1 MQDLMKGK
9 RGLIMGVANDHS
21 IAWGIAKTLTRR
33 APSLPSP
40 IRAKRSASASSRWRS
55 RSVPILVLPCDV
67 EDIASV
73 DAVFAALREK
83 WGGLDFLVHAIA
95 FSDKNELKGRY
106 ADTTRENFSRTM
118 LISCFS
124 FTEIA
129 RRAAE
134 LMPDTGGAMITLTF
148 GGSTRVMPNYN
159 VMGVAKAAL
168 EASVRYLAADFG
180 PRGIRV
186 NAISAGPVRTLA
198 GSGIGDA
205 RAMFAFQQK
214 HSPLGRGVTLDELG
228 GSALYLLSDLVR
240 RRHRRDPLRRFRLQ
254 RHLDAAAGRAE
265 GGVSDAL
272 PSTASARGLRERGPM
287 TDSASHRADLHGVH
301 SRNAPV
307 TITPPRSSPRAG
319 TPGAPCSARYR
330 RRMTAATASS

>member
-9 RGLIMGVANDHS
+9 RGLIMGIANDHS
-21 IAWGIAKTLTRR
+21 IAWGIAKTLAAQGAELAFTYQGE
-33 APSLPSP
+33 ALG
-40 IRAKRSASASSRWRS
+40 KRVKPLAEQLK
-55 RSVPILVLPCDV
+55 VDQVLPCDV
-67 EDIASV
+67 EDLHSV
-73 DAVFAALREK
+73 DSVFTALKEK

-106 ADTTRENFSRTM
+106 ADTTRDNFSRTM

-124 FTEIA
+124 FTELVK
-129 RRAAE
+129 RAAE
-134 LMPDTGGAMITLTF
+134 LMPETGGSVITLTF
-148 GGSTRVMPNYN
+148 GGSVRVMPNYN

-180 PRGIRV
+180 GRGIRI

-228 GSALYLLSDLVR
+228 GSALYLLSDLS
-240 RRHRRDPLRRFRLQ
+240 
-254 RHLDAAAGRAE
+254 
-265 GGVSDAL
+265 GGV
-272 PSTASARGLRERGPM
+272 TGEIHYV
-287 TDSASHRADLHGVH
+287 DSGYNVISMPRPEELKD
-301 SRNAPV
+301 RN
-307 TITPPRSSPRAG
+307 
-319 TPGAPCSARYR
+319 
-330 RRMTAATASS
+330 